1 MIFISFRITIRS
13 LKGDL
18 LTFKGVKSYEIE
30 EGIIVFANS
39 VDGSIKRFSTS
50 NAEIEEEKI
59 DGFYHKR
66 RMIPDEI

>member
-1 MIFISFRITIRS
+1 M
-13 LKGDL
+13 

-39 VDGSIKRFSTS
+39 VDGSIKRFITS

-59 DGFYHKR
+59 DGF
-66 RMIPDEI
+66 